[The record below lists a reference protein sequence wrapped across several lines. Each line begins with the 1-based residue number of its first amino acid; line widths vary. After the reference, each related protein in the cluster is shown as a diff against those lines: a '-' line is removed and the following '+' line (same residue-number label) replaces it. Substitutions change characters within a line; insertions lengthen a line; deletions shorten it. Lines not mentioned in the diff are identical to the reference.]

1 MTASQTRIADAAKI
15 CCYALDD
22 MEELLISWRWEARA
36 ANVAHL
42 RATDSLSWRNFVL
55 GGTSAALGAIVGLS
69 IFATLQEGA
78 HHLWVRIVAGGV
90 AFLAAGLAALWKYLG
105 YSERV
110 EKHRVASRAY
120 GNVVRQ
126 IDLALGW
133 PTITEIAVKE
143 IRDEIDKT
151 DTDAPNVSPFI
162 WMGAVEAVIEERRT
176 KKAVDASSAGRGLA
190 SRLGRLWKRL
200 AR

>member
-1 MTASQTRIADAAKI
+1 MPPTANYPIRNIK
-15 CCYALDD
+15 
-22 MEELLISWRWEARA
+22 ELLISWRWEARA

-55 GGTSAALGAIVGLS
+55 GGTSAALGAIVGLG

-90 AFLAAGLAALWKYLG
+90 AFLATGLAALWKYLS

-110 EKHRVASRAY
+110 EKHRVASRDY
-120 GNVVRQ
+120 GNIVRQ
-126 IDLALGW
+126 IDLVLGL
-133 PTITEIAVKE
+133 PTITEVAAEK
-143 IRDEIDKT
+143 IRKAIDKT
-151 DTDAPNVSPFI
+151 DTDSPNVSPFI
-162 WMGAVEAVIEERRT
+162 WMGAVEAVDEERRT
-176 KKAVDASSAGRGLA
+176 KKAVDASTAKRGLET
-190 SRLGRLWKRL
+190 RLGRLWKRV